1 MKRQLLLKLDKET
14 HKAFKVKC
22 LSNDA
27 SMTEVLTSMVYHYT
41 NNDEIGITVKIIE
54 RESKPKQDM
63 RLVTYL
69 DGATGNLPLKRD
81 KGTKGHFLYWHDELK
96 FTSIEGMFY
105 QLAANDYT
113 AWRINPNLVINHF
126 KKKLDNK

>member
-1 MKRQLLLKLDKET
+1 MILGIDKEI
-14 HKAFKVKC
+14 HRKFKSKC
-22 LSNDA
+22 VLNGETMSGVIS
-27 SMTEVLTSMVYHYT
+27 SMMYHYV
-41 NNDEIGITVKIIE
+41 NNDEIGMTVKIIE
-54 RESKPKQDM
+54 REAKPKQDM

-69 DGATGNLPLKRD
+69 DGSTGNLPLKRD

-105 QLAANDYT
+105 QLADNDYT